1 MDAETMNTEQA
12 LTFAEVI
19 DAAETEYQQ
28 IQNELREIAM
38 LIRQSSD
45 EVEKLS
51 QRNAQISNKLRLME
65 SSIDSMPREDIQEIY
80 RNAQDTQNRLFM
92 MRGQVEQL
100 QGKQQ
105 YLERYANH
113 LRYIIDNYRRQSLAA
128 TNGDSPNTTANIT
141 AASSMM
147 NIINAQEQERLHLSR
162 QLHDGPAQSL
172 TNLIL
177 QAEIVERLFD
187 KDPSRAQAELGT
199 LKEAV
204 NETFQKIREYIFQLR
219 PMMLDDLGVIPTLKQ
234 YVQEFE
240 NKHEKLACN
249 LLVSGTERRLPPH
262 IEVTVFRVMQALLN
276 NVAEHAHATQVSIN
290 IELHRD
296 RITANVSDNG
306 NGFDV
311 TEALEEAP
319 KQKHM
324 GIISMQE
331 QITMLHGEI
340 SFNSMVGQGTTVTFW
355 LPFD

>member
-1 MDAETMNTEQA
+1 MDAEITNADQPI
-12 LTFAEVI
+12 TFSEVI

-28 IQNELREIAM
+28 IQNELHEIVM

-51 QRNAQISNKLRLME
+51 QRNAQVSNKLRLME
-65 SSIDSMPREDIQEIY
+65 NTMDTMPREDIQEIY
-80 RNAQDTQNRLFM
+80 RNAQDTQSRLFM

-105 YLERYANH
+105 YLERYSNH
-113 LRYIIDNYRRQSLAA
+113 LRYIIDNYRQEGAA
-128 TNGDSPNTTANIT
+128 TTNGTSPNSTANIT

-177 QAEIVERLFD
+177 QAEIVERLFA

-199 LKEAV
+199 LKSAV

-219 PMMLDDLGVIPTLKQ
+219 PMMLDDLGIIPTLKQ
-234 YVQEFE
+234 YAQEFE
-240 NKHEKLACN
+240 SKHEELTCT
-249 LLVSGTERRLPPH
+249 LLVSGAERRLPPH
-262 IEVTVFRVMQALLN
+262 IEVTVFRVIQALLT
-276 NVAEHAHATQVSIN
+276 NVAEHAHATQVSVN
-290 IELHRD
+290 IELQRE
-296 RITANVSDNG
+296 RISATISDNG
-306 NGFDV
+306 NGFDIR
-311 TEALEEAP
+311 EAMGEAQ

-340 SFNSMVGQGTTVTFW
+340 SFDSLIGQGTTVTFW
-355 LPFD
+355 LPLD